1 MQGESEL
8 LPAPSGDDV
17 ASAQL
22 GADGGDKVF
31 QEYVTGGMAVGVVVG
46 LEVVNVDDDDGERGT
61 GAVGASQLAVHLLV
75 PAATIRSPGEGVPAR
90 LRREQGDHIG
100 AVDRGVCEVDPR
112 SRAPGLSRGAA
123 VGSWVEAQ
131 PNVDPVGSSGGHQG
145 PIEVWLEQDRERGTG
160 DELSCGAQLRAWIG
174 IG

>member
-1 MQGESEL
+1 MQCESEL
-8 LPAPSGDDV
+8 LPSPSGDDV
-17 ASAQL
+17 TGAQL

-100 AVDRGVCEVDPR
+100 AVDRGAYFR
-112 SRAPGLSRGAA
+112 SEQLDQVQRRRGRVLMRLAKADDEHCCRASVSSDWLAQQLSLIHISEPTRLGMI
-123 VGSWVEAQ
+123 SY
-131 PNVDPVGSSGGHQG
+131 
-145 PIEVWLEQDRERGTG
+145 
-160 DELSCGAQLRAWIG
+160 
-174 IG
+174 